1 MARDQPALPRRAR
14 HGAAAPDPL
23 AVPRGLFSE
32 FEERRAALCAL
43 FDEFVA
49 ARAEA
54 GAHERAQ
61 RPWRDSSI
69 AMYRAAWGPF
79 AQYCA
84 DRRLELAN
92 VTSADLE
99 GFLAQRSVRRP
110 MRDRPT
116 RTAQLDG
123 RYAYRLLSLID
134 KLAAFDAAQRPG
146 TPANTAAQELIQ
158 REYKSVNYR
167 DRDPLP
173 RFLDK
178 AERTRLVGVLT
189 LPIGSDGA
197 GAPRTW
203 LELRDNAAVAVQLG
217 GGLAPG
223 EVRRL
228 QVQHI
233 TRSDGTLPW
242 RLEVGGSGNAPARHA
257 LLAEWAGRV
266 LADWLAERARLAL
279 RGAWVFCTEQGAQ
292 WAKNTCDKASD
303 GVLRRAGVSA
313 DEGHFRLRH
322 TYALIELRDH
332 KRPYEEVASALGVK
346 DTLAWRS
353 RYERVIDDFRKVG

>member
-1 MARDQPALPRRAR
+1 MPWPETSPPCPVAPSWRWRR
-14 HGAAAPDPL
+14 DPL

-146 TPANTAAQELIQ
+146 TPANAAAQRADPARIQ
-158 REYKSVNYR
+158 ERE
-167 DRDPLP
+167 LP
-173 RFLDK
+173 R
-178 AERTRLVGVLT
+178 
-189 LPIGSDGA
+189 S
-197 GAPRTW
+197 
-203 LELRDNAAVAVQLG
+203 
-217 GGLAPG
+217 
-223 EVRRL
+223 
-228 QVQHI
+228 
-233 TRSDGTLPW
+233 
-242 RLEVGGSGNAPARHA
+242 
-257 LLAEWAGRV
+257 
-266 LADWLAERARLAL
+266 
-279 RGAWVFCTEQGAQ
+279 
-292 WAKNTCDKASD
+292 
-303 GVLRRAGVSA
+303 
-313 DEGHFRLRH
+313 
-322 TYALIELRDH
+322 
-332 KRPYEEVASALGVK
+332 
-346 DTLAWRS
+346 
-353 RYERVIDDFRKVG
+353 